1 MSRRDL
7 CPITPCSAVNPPP
20 EPVSAP
26 VPEPVSGPTRQ
37 RARAL
42 GDKLSC
48 PAPAALPQKT
58 IDVDF
63 NGGDITTNGGV
74 QLVQLADQRLAL
86 VERLAACF
94 QDGRDPKLVV
104 HDLDTLLSQRLY
116 GLALGH
122 EDLNDHDELRRDKA
136 LQACLG
142 RLEPRRADCEPLAG
156 KSTLNRLEL
165 AAAGT
170 DPTKGRRIGVDF
182 QQLDE
187 LLVDLFVESYGRRQP
202 SKIVI
207 DLDATDVPL
216 YGEQEE
222 RFYNGHYREYCYMPL
237 LFLVGQRPVL
247 VRLRSAAHEA
257 AAGVE
262 KDLQWLLE
270 RLRRAWPR
278 TRFILRTDAGFCR
291 EEIMAVCEGLPRV
304 DYVLG
309 LAVNA
314 RLKAAVSEEL
324 KAARKAR
331 DETDAAARRYA
342 DFEYSTRDSW
352 SRERR
357 VVGKAEALPANGA
370 QSKKDNARFVVTSLS
385 AKYYPAR
392 TLYEGLYCAR
402 GNAENR
408 VKEHKVH
415 LFSKRCSCNLFDANT
430 LRFYLA
436 TFALLL
442 FRQLRRALRGT
453 PLRRALPQ
461 TLRRDLLR
469 IGAQVRVSTRRIVL
483 ALTNAFPH
491 RETFV
496 RAWRRLLAPA
506 RA

>member
-1 MSRRDL
+1 MMNRQDL
-7 CPITPCSAVNPPP
+7 LPITQCSAETALPD
-20 EPVSAP
+20 P
-26 VPEPVSGPTRQ
+26 VPEPVSASTRKG
-37 RARAL
+37 ATTPSAN
-42 GDKLSC
+42 LSC
-48 PAPAALPQKT
+48 PAPAALTQQT
-58 IDVDF
+58 IDIDF

-74 QLVQLADQRLAL
+74 QLLRLADQRLGL
-86 VERLAACF
+86 VERLAAGF

-104 HDLDTLLSQRLY
+104 HHLHTLLRQRLY

-136 LQACLG
+136 LQASLG
-142 RLEPRRADCEPLAG
+142 LLQARRADCQPLAG

-170 DPTKGRRIGVDF
+170 DKAKARKIGVDF

-187 LLVDLFVESYGRRQP
+187 LLVELFVESYRGRRP
-202 SKIVI
+202 RKIVI

-222 RFYNGHYREYCYMPL
+222 RFYQGHYKEYCYMPL
-237 LFLVGQRPVL
+237 LFLVGQQPVL

-262 KDLQWLLE
+262 TELEWLLE
-270 RLRRAWPR
+270 RLQQAWPK
-278 TRFILRTDAGFCR
+278 TRMIVRTDAGFCR
-291 EEIMAVCEGLPRV
+291 EEIMAVCERMRV

-309 LAVNA
+309 LAVNP
-314 RLKAAVSEEL
+314 RLKQAVAEEL
-324 KAARKAR
+324 AAARAAR
-331 DETDAAARRYA
+331 DETGGAARRYR
-342 DFEYSTRDSW
+342 DFKYRTLESW

-357 VVGKAEALPANGA
+357 VVGKAEALPGNGA
-370 QSKKDNARFVVTSLS
+370 QSAKDNARFVVTSLV

-483 ALTNAFPH
+483 ALATSFPH

-496 RAWRRLLAPA
+496 RAWRYLLTPVPS
-506 RA
+506 